1 MIRRTIGWF
10 VTAAL
15 TLATAAGAQ
24 QASTLSAS
32 SQQASPS
39 APASLPL
46 TTKSQQARHTVE
58 EAMNLYLDKVEQAN
72 AIELLRAGVK
82 IDPEFAMGH
91 EFLAWVSL
99 DPAEQVRE
107 QAKAFA
113 NRTHASAPEQMVI
126 EWCQDSADHNLI
138 SAITKMNEVLSQYPH
153 DKWVVWMST
162 WWLTQETQYEHSLDI
177 YEHSGLTDSPGLMN
191 NAGYDYAY
199 LRQFDKAFALMD
211 KYVAALPKDANPQDS
226 YAEILRMAGRYDRA
240 IEHYRA
246 SLAIDPEFYSSQF
259 GIADTYSLMGDQ
271 VRARREYMIGFQKF
285 SLPELHRI
293 LWQTREATTYVREG
307 DYEGADKAFQAVAD
321 YAHARY
327 MSQVE
332 ADVYRQMA
340 LYQADPKR
348 ALGLLDKADAALQL
362 GANAQPAAIQQER
375 AQLLR
380 ARVELALRT
389 GDKSVALSAMM
400 TLEEMVQKSDDKVID
415 TAYEGAAGAAAFA
428 DHQYKIAIPHLQED
442 SVNPLSLKLLAEA
455 YEKTKDHVSAKRTLE
470 VLADF
475 SDPTLEQA
483 LVVPSFR
490 RCYQDRSCSTKT
502 ALK

>member
-1 MIRRTIGWF
+1 MIRKIIGWL
-10 VTAAL
+10 VAAVL
-15 TLATAAGAQ
+15 TLTAAAGAQ
-24 QASTLSAS
+24 QAD
-32 SQQASPS
+32 ASP
-39 APASLPL
+39 ASVQPGAASGVLPL
-46 TTKSQQARHTVE
+46 TTKSPQARRTVE

-113 NRTHASAPEQMVI
+113 NRSYASAAEQRVI
-126 EWCQDSADHNLI
+126 EWCQDSSDHNLI
-138 SAITKMNEVLSQYPH
+138 SAITKMNEVLAQYPH
-153 DKWVVWMST
+153 DKWVVWMAT
-162 WWLTQETQYEHSLDI
+162 WWLTQETQYEHSIDI
-177 YEHSGLTDSPGLMN
+177 YEHSGLTDNPGLIN
-191 NAGYDYAY
+191 NAGYNYAY
-199 LRQFDKAFALMD
+199 LHQFDKAFALMD
-211 KYVAALPKDANPQDS
+211 KYVAALPNDANPQDS
-226 YAEILRMAGRYDRA
+226 YAEVLRMAGRYDRA

-246 SLAIDPEFYSSQF
+246 ALAIDPEFYSSQF

-307 DYEGADKAFQAVAD
+307 DYDGADKAFQALAD
-321 YAHARY
+321 YVHNQQ

-340 LYQADPKR
+340 LYQPDSKR
-348 ALGLLDKADAALQL
+348 ALSLLEKADAALKW
-362 GANAQPAAIQQER
+362 GANAQPAAILQEQ

-380 ARVELALRT
+380 ARVELALRVN
-389 GDKSVALSAMM
+389 DNSVALSAMM
-400 TLEEMVQKSDDKVID
+400 TLGEISQKSDDKVID
-415 TAYEGAAGAAAFA
+415 AAYEGAAGAAAFY
-428 DHQYKIAIPHLQED
+428 DHQYKIAIVHLQED
-442 SVNPLSLKLLAEA
+442 SDNPLSLKLLAEA
-455 YEKTKDHVSAKRTLE
+455 YEKTKDHTSAKRTLDA
-470 VLADF
+470 LADF

-483 LVVPSFR
+483 LVVTALRKCSV
-490 RCYQDRSCSTKT
+490 DRACNTKT
-502 ALK
+502 AQK

>member
-1 MIRRTIGWF
+1 MIRRPIGWF
-10 VTAAL
+10 VAVVL
-15 TLATAAGAQ
+15 TLGTTAVAQHAG
-24 QASTLSAS
+24 TL
-32 SQQASPS
+32 
-39 APASLPL
+39 PAGTQETSDTVALPL
-46 TTKSQQARHTVE
+46 TTKSPQARHIVE

-72 AIELLRAGVK
+72 SIELLRAGLK

-107 QAKAFA
+107 QAGAFA
-113 NRTHASAPEQMVI
+113 NRTHASTPEQLVI

-138 SAITKMNEVLSQYPH
+138 SAITKMNEVLAQYPH
-153 DKWVVWMST
+153 DKWVVWMAT
-162 WWLTQETQYEHSLDI
+162 WWLTQETQYERSIDI
-177 YEHSGLTDSPGLMN
+177 YEHSGLTDNPGLMN
-191 NAGYDYAY
+191 NAGYNYAY
-199 LRQFDKAFALMD
+199 IRQFDKAFALMD

-240 IEHYRA
+240 VEHYRA

-271 VRARREYMIGFQKF
+271 VRARREYLTGFQKF

-307 DYEGADKAFQAVAD
+307 DYDGADKAFQAVAD
-321 YAHARY
+321 YGHAHQ

-340 LYQADPKR
+340 LYQPDAKR
-348 ALGLLDKADAALQL
+348 ALGLLDQADRALQG
-362 GANAQPAAIQQER
+362 GANAQPAAIQQEQ

-380 ARVELALRT
+380 ARVELALKLD
-389 GDKSVALSAMM
+389 DKSVALSAMM
-400 TLEEMVQKSDDKVID
+400 KLGEMSQKSNDKLIE
-415 TAYEGAAGAAAFA
+415 TAYEGAAGAAAFS

-442 SVNPLSLKLLAEA
+442 TDNPLSLKLLAEA

-483 LVVPSFR
+483 LVVPPFR
-490 RCYQDRSCSTKT
+490 KCFQDRACSAKM